1 MHLSEKC
8 RPLPGKILNN
18 WVWLL
23 TGILLVAVAI
33 RFFTMGAYPL
43 FDTTES
49 RYAEIARKMVET
61 NIWVMPQY
69 HYGVPFWAK
78 PPLST
83 WSSAIT
89 MEIFGINEF
98 AVRLSSFI
106 FSLGIFWL
114 VYSLAMKKDG
124 RGYALS
130 SSVVLWTTPVFFII
144 SGGVMTDPSLAF
156 ATTLAMA
163 AFWNAVF
170 GASGKRLWG
179 YTFFAALGIGLLA
192 KGPVAIVL
200 TMFPIGAWVLWKK
213 NWSEVRHGLPWFT
226 GSLLML
232 AIAVPWYVAAELYS
246 PGFLKYF
253 LIGEH
258 VMRFIDS
265 GWHGDLY
272 GHEHTVFRG
281 TVWLYWLIATFPW
294 CIIFIKALV
303 SDKSKASGI
312 ASDGWRSYLML
323 WALTPMVFF
332 TLAGAILWTYVLPG
346 IPAFA
351 LLLGEII
358 NARAGEKSIRRQVMA
373 AGLLLPV
380 LFLGVVIFAKPLQVV
395 KCQKEVVEGYYH
407 YRPSPASK
415 LVYLFNKPYSAEFY
429 SQGKAIQ
436 ALDLKAAKTYLQTG
450 APTFFVLQ
458 EGEMLPKYLKPRL
471 SFVHEYGKFRL
482 MEEKTSNQPS

>member
-1 MHLSEKC
+1 MRLFEKY
-8 RPLPGKILNN
+8 RTLPGKILNN
-18 WVWLL
+18 WVLLL
-23 TGILLVAVAI
+23 TCILLIAGAI
-33 RFFTMGAYPL
+33 RFFTMGSYPL
-43 FDTTES
+43 FDNTES

-83 WSSAIT
+83 WSSAVT

-114 VYSLAMKKDG
+114 VYALAMKKNG

-163 AFWNAVF
+163 AFWNA
-170 GASGKRLWG
+170 ASSTSRRRAWG
-179 YTFFAALGIGLLA
+179 YIFFAALGIGLLA

-200 TMFPIGAWVLWKK
+200 TMFPIGVWVLWKK
-213 NWSEVRHGLPWFT
+213 KWSEVRHGLPWFT
-226 GSLLML
+226 GGLLML
-232 AIAVPWYVAAELYS
+232 AIAVPWYVAAEIYS

-272 GHEHTVFRG
+272 GHEHSVFRG
-281 TVWLYWLIATFPW
+281 AVWLYWLAATFPW

-323 WALTPMVFF
+323 WALTPMIFF
-332 TLAGAILWTYVLPG
+332 TLAGSILWTYVLPG

-358 NARAGEKSIRRQVMA
+358 NAHAGEKWMSRQVLS
-373 AGLLLPV
+373 AGLLFPV

-395 KCQKEVVEGYYH
+395 KCQKEVVEGYYQD
-407 YRPSPASK
+407 RPSPDSK

-429 SQGKAIQ
+429 SNGKAIQ
-436 ALDLKAAKTYLQTG
+436 ASNLKTAKTFLQIG

-458 EGEMLPKYLKPRL
+458 EGQMLPEYLKARL
-471 SFVHEYGKFRL
+471 SFVREYGKFQL

>member
-1 MHLSEKC
+1 MHLSEKF
-8 RPLPGKILNN
+8 RTLPGKILNN
-18 WVWLL
+18 RVWLL
-23 TGILLVAVAI
+23 TSILLIAGAV

-43 FDTTES
+43 FDNTES

-61 NIWVMPQY
+61 HIWVMPQY

-83 WSSAIT
+83 WSSAVT
-89 MEIFGINEF
+89 MELFGINEF
-98 AVRLSSFI
+98 AVRLASFI

-114 VYSLAMKKDG
+114 VYDLAMKKNG

-156 ATTLAMA
+156 STTLAMA
-163 AFWNAVF
+163 AFWNASF
-170 GASGKRLWG
+170 GTSARRAWG
-179 YTFFAALGIGLLA
+179 YTFFTALGIGLLA
-192 KGPVAIVL
+192 KGPIAIVL
-200 TMFPIGAWVLWKK
+200 TMLPIGAWILWKK
-213 NWSEVRHGLPWFT
+213 KWGEVRYSFPWVT
-226 GSLLML
+226 GTLLML
-232 AIAVPWYVAAELYS
+232 AIAVPWYVAAELYT

-265 GWHGDLY
+265 GWRGDKY
-272 GHEHTVFRG
+272 GYAHSHMRG
-281 TVWLYWLIATFPW
+281 TVWLYWVIATFPW
-294 CIIFIKALV
+294 CVIFIKELFR
-303 SDKSKASGI
+303 DKSKASGI

-332 TLAGAILWTYVLPG
+332 TLAGNILWTYVLPG

-351 LLLGEII
+351 LLSGEII
-358 NARAGEKSIRRQVMA
+358 NARAGEKKMRRLVLA
-373 AGLLLPV
+373 AGLALPV
-380 LFLGVVIFAKPLQVV
+380 LFLGVVIFAKPLDVV

-407 YRPSPASK
+407 DRPSPDSR

-429 SQGKAIQ
+429 SKGKAIQ
-436 ALDLKAAKTYLQTG
+436 ALNLKTAKAYLQLG
-450 APTFFVLQ
+450 APTFFVIQ
-458 EGEMLPKYLKPRL
+458 QGQVLPKYLKTRL
-471 SFVHEYGKFRL
+471 GFVHEYGKFQL
-482 MEEKTSNQPS
+482 MEEKISNHPS

>member
-1 MHLSEKC
+1 MHLSEKF
-8 RPLPGKILNN
+8 RTIPGKILNN

-23 TGILLVAVAI
+23 TGILLIAVAI

-43 FDTTES
+43 FDNTES

-89 MEIFGINEF
+89 MELFGINEF
-98 AVRLSSFI
+98 AVRLASFI
-106 FSLGIFWL
+106 FSFGIFLL
-114 VYSLAMKKDG
+114 VYNLAIKKNG

-130 SSVVLWTTPVFFII
+130 SSVILWTTPAFFII

-156 ATTLAMA
+156 STTLAMA
-163 AFWNAVF
+163 AFWNAAF
-170 GASGKRLWG
+170 GASGRRVWG
-179 YTFFAALGIGLLA
+179 YTFFIALGIGLLA
-192 KGPVAIVL
+192 KGPIAIVL
-200 TMFPIGAWVLWKK
+200 TMLPIGVWVLWRKK
-213 NWSEVRHGLPWFT
+213 WSEVRHNFPWVT

-232 AIAVPWYVAAELYS
+232 AIAVPWYIAAELYT

-272 GHEHTVFRG
+272 GHEHSVFRG
-281 TVWLYWLIATFPW
+281 AVWLYWLATTFPW
-294 CIIFIKALV
+294 CIIFIKALLK
-303 SDKSKASGI
+303 DKSKAYGI
-312 ASDGWRSYLML
+312 KNDGWRSYLML

-332 TLAGAILWTYVLPG
+332 TLAGSILWTYVLPG

-358 NARAGEKSIRRQVMA
+358 NEHAGEKNVRRQTLA

-380 LFLGVVIFAKPLQVV
+380 LFLGVVIFAKPLEVA

-407 YRPSPASK
+407 DRPSPESR
-415 LVYLFNKPYSAEFY
+415 LVYLFDKPYSAEFY
-429 SQGKAIQ
+429 SKGKAIQ
-436 ALDLKAAKTYLQTG
+436 ALNQKTAEAYLQNG
-450 APTFFVLQ
+450 APTFFVLRDGQ
-458 EGEMLPKYLKPRL
+458 TLPKYLNARL
-471 SFVHEYGKFRL
+471 NFIHEYGKFQL
-482 MEEKTSNQPS
+482 MEEKTSKQPS

>member
-1 MHLSEKC
+1 MHFFEKY
-8 RPLPGKILNN
+8 RPFPGKILNN

-23 TGILLVAVAI
+23 TGILLIAGAV

-43 FDTTES
+43 FDNTES

-61 NIWVMPQY
+61 HIWVMPQY

-83 WSSAIT
+83 WSSAVT

-114 VYSLAMKKDG
+114 VYNLAMKKYG

-156 ATTLAMA
+156 STTLAMA
-163 AFWNAVF
+163 AFWNAAF
-170 GASGKRLWG
+170 GTGRRRVWG

-192 KGPVAIVL
+192 KGPIAIVL
-200 TMFPIGAWVLWKK
+200 TMLPIGVWVLWKK
-213 NWSEVRHGLPWFT
+213 KWSEVSHSFPWLT

-232 AIAVPWYVAAELYS
+232 AIAVPWYIAAEIYT

-265 GWHGDLY
+265 GWHGDKY
-272 GHEHTVFRG
+272 GYAHSHMRG
-281 TVWLYWLIATFPW
+281 TVWLYWLAATFPW
-294 CIIFIKALV
+294 CVIFMKALLK
-303 SDKSKASGI
+303 DKPKASGI
-312 ASDGWRSYLML
+312 VNDGWRSYLML

-332 TLAGAILWTYVLPG
+332 TLAGNILWTYVLPG

-358 NARAGEKSIRRQVMA
+358 NERAGEKNVRRQVLS

-407 YRPSPASK
+407 DRPSPESR
-415 LVYLFNKPYSAEFY
+415 LIYLFNEPYSAEFY
-429 SQGKAIQ
+429 SSGKAIQ
-436 ALDLKAAKTYLQTG
+436 ALNLKTAKTYLQTG
-450 APTFFVLQ
+450 APAFFVLQ
-458 EGEMLPKYLKPRL
+458 EGQTLPKYLNTRL
-471 SFVHEYGKFRL
+471 NFVHEYGKFQL
-482 MEEKTSNQPS
+482 MEEKTSKQPF